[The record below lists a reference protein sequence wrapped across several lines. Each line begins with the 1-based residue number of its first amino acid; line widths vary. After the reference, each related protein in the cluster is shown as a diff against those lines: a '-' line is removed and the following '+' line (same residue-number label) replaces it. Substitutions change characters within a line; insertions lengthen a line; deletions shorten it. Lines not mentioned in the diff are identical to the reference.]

1 MKLENLDDLFF
12 YFIWTAFLKFILT
25 TFLRSPIKSRKINDR
40 AMCLCIWKMGHMKK
54 TVKKTRVSVGFSY
67 SEKFEVKIGVH
78 QGSVLSPLLFA
89 IAVIVTTEK
98 AIGGVCNELLHADD
112 PVLMSKAIENLK
124 QKCWNWKD
132 ALENM
137 GVMIN
142 IRKTKVMRSKS
153 KGKL

>member
-1 MKLENLDDLFF
+1 M
-12 YFIWTAFLKFILT
+12 
-25 TFLRSPIKSRKINDR
+25 
-40 AMCLCIWKMGHMKK
+40 
-54 TVKKTRVSVGFSY
+54 GFSY